1 MRGASSS
8 SITFPPLEERVIS
21 PGSSTAFPEIVA
33 PISETERITSAPL
46 TPLCAP
52 SRAAISA
59 ALGESPV
66 TARVACSL
74 AALRVSRNTLYRFLR
89 PITACPP
96 CGLARTTPPAR
107 GCKLIIVSFKI
118 YYVKATG
125 GFQPEVPGVDL
136 QPQRDLRDIEEIQE
150 LFEAGQETGTLE
162 SSEVLDLLQEVDLS
176 TDEIQQVYGL
186 LREHGAEI
194 VDTEFLAET
203 LAEEEDTQLVEEVLE
218 GDLKSRYTGD
228 AVQMYL
234 DEIGKTPLLAKAQ
247 EVYLARRIERGD
259 RRAKAHLTKANLRLV
274 VSIAKKYAG
283 RGVSLLD
290 LIQEG
295 NIGLMRAVEKFDY
308 RKGYKFSTY
317 ATWWIRQAV
326 TRAIADKG
334 RTIRVPVHMVE
345 KINKYYRIQRSLAAE
360 LNRDP
365 TDEEV
370 ASIMEVDAEEIV
382 RIRRVS
388 RRSISLETPVGEDHS
403 SELGDFIADEDSE
416 SPHDLAKSSLLKARM
431 REALGS
437 LPERERMVLEYR
449 FGLTGGQPKTLEEV
463 GERFDVTRERI
474 RQIQLTALAK
484 IKSSPHAAGLRDLLE

>member
-1 MRGASSS
+1 MTFLSY
-8 SITFPPLEERVIS
+8 ITCRLRKGFNLKSPERV
-21 PGSSTAFPEIVA
+21 F
-33 PISETERITSAPL
+33 
-46 TPLCAP
+46 
-52 SRAAISA
+52 
-59 ALGESPV
+59 
-66 TARVACSL
+66 
-74 AALRVSRNTLYRFLR
+74 
-89 PITACPP
+89 
-96 CGLARTTPPAR
+96 
-107 GCKLIIVSFKI
+107 
-118 YYVKATG
+118 
-125 GFQPEVPGVDL
+125 L
-136 QPQRDLRDIEEIQE
+136 QPQRDLRDIEEIRE

-162 SSEVLDLLQEVDLS
+162 SSEVLELLQEVDLS

-186 LREHGAEI
+186 LREHGVEV
-194 VDTEFLAET
+194 VDAGFLSET
-203 LAEEEDTQLVEEVLE
+203 LQEDKDTQLVEEVME
-218 GDLKSRYTGD
+218 ADLKSRYTGD

-234 DEIGKTPLLAKAQ
+234 DEIGKTPLLTKAQ

-259 RRAKAHLTKANLRLV
+259 RQAKAHLTKANLRLV

-295 NIGLMRAVEKFDY
+295 NIGLMRAVEKFNH
-308 RKGYKFSTY
+308 RKGFKFSTY

-345 KINKYYRIQRSLAAE
+345 KINKYYRVQRSLAAQ

-365 TDEEV
+365 SDEEV
-370 ASIMEVDAEEIV
+370 GTIMEVDAEEIV

-431 REALGS
+431 REALSS

-484 IKSSPHAAGLRDLLE
+484 IKSSPHAAGLRDLLD

>member
-1 MRGASSS
+1 
-8 SITFPPLEERVIS
+8 
-21 PGSSTAFPEIVA
+21 
-33 PISETERITSAPL
+33 
-46 TPLCAP
+46 
-52 SRAAISA
+52 
-59 ALGESPV
+59 
-66 TARVACSL
+66 
-74 AALRVSRNTLYRFLR
+74 
-89 PITACPP
+89 
-96 CGLARTTPPAR
+96 
-107 GCKLIIVSFKI
+107 
-118 YYVKATG
+118 
-125 GFQPEVPGVDL
+125 L

-186 LREHGAEI
+186 LREHGVEV
-194 VDTEFLAET
+194 VDAGFLAET
-203 LAEEEDTQLVEEVLE
+203 MGEDEDTQLVKEVLE

-234 DEIGKTPLLAKAQ
+234 DEIGKTSLLTKAQ
-247 EVYLARRIERGD
+247 ETYLARRIERGD

-295 NIGLMRAVEKFDY
+295 NIGLMRAVEKF
-308 RKGYKFSTY
+308 KFSTY

-345 KINKYYRIQRSLAAE
+345 KINKYYRVQRGLGAQ

-403 SELGDFIADEDSE
+403 SELGDFIADEESE

>member
-1 MRGASSS
+1 M
-8 SITFPPLEERVIS
+8 
-21 PGSSTAFPEIVA
+21 
-33 PISETERITSAPL
+33 
-46 TPLCAP
+46 
-52 SRAAISA
+52 
-59 ALGESPV
+59 
-66 TARVACSL
+66 
-74 AALRVSRNTLYRFLR
+74 
-89 PITACPP
+89 
-96 CGLARTTPPAR
+96 
-107 GCKLIIVSFKI
+107 
-118 YYVKATG
+118 
-125 GFQPEVPGVDL
+125 
-136 QPQRDLRDIEEIQE
+136 QPQRDLRDIEEVKE
-150 LFEAGQETGTLE
+150 LFEAGQTTGTLE
-162 SSEVLDLLQEVDLS
+162 SGEVLELLAEVDLS

-186 LREHGAEI
+186 LRAHGVEI
-194 VDTEFLAET
+194 VDAGFLEDSVK
-203 LAEEEDTQLVEEVLE
+203 EEEDLQIVEEVLE
-218 GDLKSRYTGD
+218 SDLRTRYTGD

-234 DEIGKTPLLAKAQ
+234 DEIGKTPLLSKAQ
-247 EVYLARRIERGD
+247 EVYLAKRIERGN
-259 RRAKAHLTKANLRLV
+259 RRARAHLTRANLRLV
-274 VSIAKKYAG
+274 VSIAKKYSS

-345 KINKYYRIQRSLAAE
+345 KINKYYRVHRALSSE

-370 ASIMEVDAEEIV
+370 AAMMEIETEEV
-382 RIRRVS
+382 SRIRRVS
-388 RRSISLETPVGEDHS
+388 RRSISLETPVGEDHG
-403 SELGDFIADEDSE
+403 SELGDSIADDDSE
-416 SPHDLAKSSLLKARM
+416 TPHDLAKSSLLKARM
-431 REALGS
+431 REALGT

-484 IKSSPHAAGLRDLLE
+484 IKTGHHAAGLRDLLE